1 MIVRPV
7 AGESEAEYT
16 VLADRV
22 YKLGDAGWYDDEALN
37 AAPQGRMFYG
47 LERLL
52 TEGRTRGISVV
63 LATTRPVG
71 VHNRAIS
78 EANHLFAFDLL
89 LEGDRRKLAG
99 FVGPSILAPD
109 LLRVPHSFGY
119 FSPDDGEPFR
129 VYAPVPARG

>member
-7 AGESEAEYT
+7 AGEGEAEYNA
-16 VLADRV
+16 LAGRV
-22 YKLGDAGWYDDEALN
+22 YALGDTGWYDDEALN
-37 AAPQGRMFYG
+37 AASQGRMFYG
-47 LERLL
+47 LERLQ
-52 TEGRTRGISVV
+52 TEGRTRGISVA

-89 LEGDRRKLAG
+89 LVGDRRKLAG
-99 FVGPSILAPD
+99 FVGEGILVPQ
-109 LLRVPHSFGY
+109 LLREPHSFGY

-129 VYAPVPARG
+129 VFGPVPAR